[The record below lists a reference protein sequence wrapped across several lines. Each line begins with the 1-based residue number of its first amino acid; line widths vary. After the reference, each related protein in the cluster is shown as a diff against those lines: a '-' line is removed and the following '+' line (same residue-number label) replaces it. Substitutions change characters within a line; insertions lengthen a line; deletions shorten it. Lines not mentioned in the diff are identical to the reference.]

1 MNVEEFREYCLS
13 LKGVEEMVEVYYNS
27 RQFDR
32 TIAHIMEQYDSPYRF
47 FLELSEY
54 YERKGLSGIGH
65 SRIARYEILRAF
77 LEEKKLFLIS
87 PSSRCCSP
95 LLSGI
100 NSMVLDLYARENL
113 KSRPAFAPDLSP
125 YKEELKNLTRDY
137 GRQVHV
143 EVLEKASGPEYVM
156 FDYRKRDPLTGE
168 AWMEV
173 LGGTGERHDG

>member
-77 LEEKKLFLIS
+77 LEEKKL
-87 PSSRCCSP
+87 
-95 LLSGI
+95 SGPD
-100 NSMVLDLYARENL
+100 NDQCMVLDLYARENL

-125 YKEELKNLTRDY
+125 YKD
-137 GRQVHV
+137 
-143 EVLEKASGPEYVM
+143 
-156 FDYRKRDPLTGE
+156 KRLWQTGTCGSTGE
-168 AWMEV
+168 SIRAGICDV
-173 LGGTGERHDG
+173 

>member
-1 MNVEEFREYCLS
+1 M
-13 LKGVEEMVEVYYNS
+13 KGVEEMVEVYYNS

-47 FLELSEY
+47 FLELAEY
-54 YERKGLSGIGH
+54 YDRKGLSGIGH

-77 LEEKKLFLIS
+77 LEEKKLGG
-87 PSSRCCSP
+87 PDNDQC
-95 LLSGI
+95 
-100 NSMVLDLYARENL
+100 MVLDLYARENL